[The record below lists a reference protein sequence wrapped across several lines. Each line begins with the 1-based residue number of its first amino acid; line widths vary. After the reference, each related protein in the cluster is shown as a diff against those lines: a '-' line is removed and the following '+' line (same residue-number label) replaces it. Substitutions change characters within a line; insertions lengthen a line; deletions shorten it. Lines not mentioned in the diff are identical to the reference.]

1 MNVMVARQELKYAI
15 PGARIDVAANGQLA
29 VEMVGLNDYDLV
41 LMDVRMPVLDGFA
54 ATRAI
59 RALGGDKSRIP
70 IVAMTANVLGQGS
83 ECTAAGMDAYV
94 PKPIQ
99 SEVLVARLREVLQH

>member
-1 MNVMVARQELKYAI
+1 
-15 PGARIDVAANGQLA
+15 
-29 VEMVGLNDYDLV
+29 
-41 LMDVRMPVLDGFA
+41 MDVRMPVMDGFA